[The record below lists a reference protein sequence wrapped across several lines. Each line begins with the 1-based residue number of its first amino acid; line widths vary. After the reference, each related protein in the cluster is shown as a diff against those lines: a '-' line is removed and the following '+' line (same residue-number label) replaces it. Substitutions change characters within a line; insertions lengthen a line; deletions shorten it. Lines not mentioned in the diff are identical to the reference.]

1 MNSAMPAVTMSNRP
15 LPPCPR
21 LIMAA
26 ALLLWGMSNKLLPLA
41 VALAVALEV
50 AAVAPKKP
58 RLPDKDRNRLC
69 DLTMLTVAAYALQQF
84 YSNAHEAIFSIVRL
98 LPLLL
103 APIMLVQCWAENG
116 NFRYSSLFW
125 SVRLTER
132 RNPQWDYGRIDLRL
146 PYVCICMTAAAM
158 HSERDLVFMAGASI
172 MAVWLLWPR
181 HGYNRAWLLAIAAA
195 VALSLGG
202 QYAVLETRKALR
214 PLLYQLTHSYIKHRR
229 NPWSNKPHLDSISRL
244 KFSGRIALRAEPAA
258 GIELPILLH
267 EASYD
272 TFSGSTWKNSS
283 LTFTEIDAT
292 ADGDGFIWQWRQ
304 NCDGYD
310 MDIQF
315 RLNQE
320 VSVIP
325 LPYQSCLMDRLPAV
339 LQRHPYGTTKLS
351 FQKGWVGYSTRMAQS
366 KELVAAAPSD
376 KELLVPTNLRREMRQ
391 FIAQAG
397 LAEMQPRD
405 AIASLKRHFI
415 DEFSYS
421 IEPSFGFSGDSRIG
435 SFLLH
440 EKSGHCELFA
450 TATAMILRELG
461 IPSRYAVGFVLDE
474 YSPLEGK
481 YIARGRHAHAW
492 TMAWID
498 NGWQVVDTTPPGFA
512 ALDEQQGLLLQPVL
526 DLIELLLFEEI
537 DVQALLGAEENQA
550 RNLTLIL
557 LPLTGF
563 LLWRLHFRRRRA
575 KAEGRGQARQD
586 SPFYQITALLEKGNA
601 KSEGQTLGN
610 WIRHNWP
617 ELEAELQ
624 PLLAMHYQLRFGKYS
639 EELKHNLQRGCK
651 AWLQQRQA
659 KGT

>member
-1 MNSAMPAVTMSNRP
+1 MNGAMPAVTMSNRP

-21 LIMAA
+21 LVMAA
-26 ALLLWGMSNKLLPLA
+26 ALLLWGMSNKLLLLA
-41 VALAVALEV
+41 AALAVALEL
-50 AAVAPKKP
+50 AAVATKKP
-58 RLPDKDRNRLC
+58 RMPDKDRNRLC
-69 DLTMLTVAAYALQQF
+69 DLTILTVAAYAAQQF

-146 PYVCICMTAAAM
+146 PYVGICMTAAAM
-158 HSERDLVFMAGASI
+158 HNEHDWLFIAGASV
-172 MAVWLLWPR
+172 MAIWLLWPR
-181 HGYNRAWLLAIAAA
+181 HGCNQAWLLAIAAA
-195 VALSLGG
+195 IALSFVG
-202 QYAVLETRKALR
+202 QHAVLETRKALR
-214 PLLYQLTHSYIKHRR
+214 PWLYQLTHSYIKHRR

-244 KFSGRIALRAEPAA
+244 KFSGRIALRAEPADDM
-258 GIELPILLH
+258 ELPMLLH

-272 TFSGSTWKNSS
+272 TFGSSTWKNSNTT
-283 LTFTEIDAT
+283 LTEIDAT
-292 ADGDGFIWQWRQ
+292 VDGDNYIWQWREK
-304 NCDGYD
+304 CDGSA

-325 LPYQSCLMDRLPAV
+325 LPYQSCSIDRLPAV
-339 LQRHPYGTTKLS
+339 LHRHPYGTTELS
-351 FQKGWVGYSTRMAQS
+351 FQEGWVGYSARLARD
-366 KELVAAAPSD
+366 EALVASAPSD
-376 KELLVPTNLRREMRQ
+376 RELLVPVNLRRELRQ
-391 FIAQAG
+391 FIAQTG
-397 LAEMQPRD
+397 LAEMSPRE
-405 AIASLKRHFI
+405 AIAALKRRFT

-421 IEPSFGFSGDSRIG
+421 IEPSFGFRGDTKLG

-450 TATAMILRELG
+450 TATAMVLRELG

-498 NGWQVVDTTPPGFA
+498 NGWHVVDPTPPGFA
-512 ALDEQQGLLLQPVL
+512 ALDDQHGLLLQPVL
-526 DLIELLLFEEI
+526 DLIDLLLFEEI

-550 RNLTLIL
+550 RNLALIL
-557 LPLTGF
+557 LPLAGF
-563 LLWRLHFRRRRA
+563 LLWRLHFRRKRA
-575 KAEGRGQARQD
+575 AMDGSGPTKRD
-586 SPFYQITALLEKGNA
+586 SPFYEITALLEKGAA
-601 KSEGQTLGN
+601 KGDGQTLGD
-610 WIRHNWP
+610 WIRRNWP
-617 ELEAELQ
+617 ELEDGLR
-624 PLLAMHYQLRFGKYS
+624 PLLAMHYQLRFGKAS
-639 EELKHNLQRGCK
+639 EELERHLKQGCK